1 MVKLTASDGVARLTL
16 ADPGSANALG
26 EAMVH
31 ALEEAFDTIDRNP
44 EVRVVVLAGEGD
56 VFSCG
61 APRELLLRL
70 AGGGLRPTDILL
82 PRLLLDCAV
91 PVVAAMAGAA
101 TGGGFALGLAA
112 DIVLIAED
120 SRYGFTFMNLGFT
133 PGMGTTR
140 LCEHVLSPAIAHELL
155 YTGELRRGRQFA
167 GSGINRVLPRQQVE
181 PAALDVA
188 ARIAEKPRHCVTALK
203 RALSLPRRRAF
214 EDSLTNESFMHQL
227 TFGSA
232 ARRIQD
238 NYVE

>member
-1 MVKLTASDGVARLTL
+1 MASKP

-91 PVVAAMAGAA
+91 PVVAA
-101 TGGGFALGLAA
+101 
-112 DIVLIAED
+112 
-120 SRYGFTFMNLGFT
+120 
-133 PGMGTTR
+133 
-140 LCEHVLSPAIAHELL
+140 
-155 YTGELRRGRQFA
+155 
-167 GSGINRVLPRQQVE
+167 
-181 PAALDVA
+181 
-188 ARIAEKPRHCVTALK
+188 
-203 RALSLPRRRAF
+203 
-214 EDSLTNESFMHQL
+214 
-227 TFGSA
+227 
-232 ARRIQD
+232 
-238 NYVE
+238 